1 MIRIPK
7 LVSEDTQMKK
17 IIALI
22 ISATL
27 LLSLSSCA
35 NSNGTSTA
43 DKETTNDA
51 VSGEDA
57 GGNSDATKNNNSDAG
72 AIVLL
77 PGELYQF
84 DKDADGGPVI
94 NGLTLKGNQVGT
106 AEFNAKDPDVKGI
119 RCIFQLNEWVEFYPD
134 TNVNEGLYVYVYKH
148 ADDANVYTD
157 MGFTEEDTKVLAT
170 CTLEKP
176 EEADYQWG
184 ALYLNPEYADPD
196 VYDIVFVKDGKAV
209 AVMEAKFF
217 DESSIED
224 KSDDELRA
232 MMKDF

>member
-1 MIRIPK
+1 
-7 LVSEDTQMKK
+7 MKK

-94 NGLTLKGNQVGT
+94 KGLTLKGNQLGT

-134 TNVNEGLYVYVYKH
+134 TTVTGGIYVYVYKH
-148 ADDANVYTD
+148 ADDAKVYTD

-170 CTLEKP
+170 CTLTKP

-184 ALYLNPEYADPD
+184 SLYVNPDNAQPG

-209 AVMEAKFF
+209 AVMKANFF
-217 DESSIED
+217 KEGDLD
-224 KSDDELRA
+224 GKSDDDLRG

>member
-1 MIRIPK
+1 
-7 LVSEDTQMKK
+7 MKK
-17 IIALI
+17 ILALI
-22 ISATL
+22 ISATM

-43 DKETTNDA
+43 DKETTKDS

-94 NGLTLKGNQVGT
+94 KGLTLKGNQVGT
-106 AEFNAKDPDVKGI
+106 EEFNAKDPDVKGI

-134 TNVNEGLYVYVYKH
+134 TSVNDGLWVYVYKH

-184 ALYLNPEYADPD
+184 ALYLNSDNAQPG

-217 DESSIED
+217 DGLSIQE
-224 KSDDELRA
+224 KSDEELSA

>member
-1 MIRIPK
+1 
-7 LVSEDTQMKK
+7 MKK
-17 IIALI
+17 ILALI
-22 ISATL
+22 ISATM

-43 DKETTNDA
+43 DKETTQDSVA
-51 VSGEDA
+51 GEDA

-94 NGLTLKGNQVGT
+94 KGLTVKGNQVGT
-106 AEFNAKDPDVKGI
+106 EEFNAKDPDVKGI

-134 TNVNEGLYVYVYKH
+134 TSVNDGLWVYVYKH

-157 MGFTEEDTKVLAT
+157 MSFTEEDPKVLAT

-184 ALYLNPEYADPD
+184 SLYLNPDDVQPG
-196 VYDIVFVKDGKAV
+196 VYDIVIVKDGKAV
-209 AVMEAKFF
+209 AVMEAKFAKEG
-217 DESSIED
+217 DLD
-224 KSDDELRA
+224 GKSDDELRA
-232 MMKDF
+232 MMKNF

>member
-1 MIRIPK
+1 
-7 LVSEDTQMKK
+7 MKK

-94 NGLTLKGNQVGT
+94 KGLTLKGNQLGT

-134 TNVNEGLYVYVYKH
+134 TSVNDGLWVYVYKH

-170 CTLEKP
+170 CNFEKP

-209 AVMEAKFF
+209 AVMEAKFAKEG
-217 DESSIED
+217 DLD
-224 KSDDELRA
+224 GKSDDELRA

>member
-1 MIRIPK
+1 
-7 LVSEDTQMKK
+7 MKK
-17 IIALI
+17 ILALI
-22 ISATL
+22 ISATM

-35 NSNGTSTA
+35 NSNRTSTA
-43 DKETTNDA
+43 DKETTKDS

-57 GGNSDATKNNNSDAG
+57 CGNSDATKNNNSDAG

-84 DKDADGGPVI
+84 DKDVI
-94 NGLTLKGNQVGT
+94 KGITVKGNQLGS
-106 AEFNAKDPDVKGI
+106 AGFNDKDPDVKGI

-134 TNVNEGLYVYVYKH
+134 TSVNDGLWVYVYKH

-184 ALYLNPEYADPD
+184 ALYLNPDYADPG

-209 AVMEAKFF
+209 AVMEAKFYAA
-217 DESSIED
+217 ESLGD

>member
-1 MIRIPK
+1 MKRI
-7 LVSEDTQMKK
+7 L
-17 IIALI
+17 ALI
-22 ISATL
+22 ISATM

-43 DKETTNDA
+43 DKETTKDSVA
-51 VSGEDA
+51 GEDA

-94 NGLTLKGNQVGT
+94 KGLTLKGNQVGT

-119 RCIFQLNEWVEFYPD
+119 RCIFQLDEWVEFYPD
-134 TNVNEGLYVYVYKH
+134 TSVNDGLWVYVYKH

-184 ALYLNPEYADPD
+184 ALYVNPDSAQPG

-209 AVMEAKFF
+209 AVMKANFF
-217 DESSIED
+217 KEGDLD
-224 KSDDELRA
+224 GKSDDELRA

>member
-1 MIRIPK
+1 
-7 LVSEDTQMKK
+7 MKK
-17 IIALI
+17 ILALI
-22 ISATL
+22 ISATM
-27 LLSLSSCA
+27 LLSLSSCVS
-35 NSNGTSTA
+35 SNGTSNA
-43 DKETTNDA
+43 DKETTKDSVA
-51 VSGEDA
+51 GEDA
-57 GGNSDATKNNNSDAG
+57 GGNAYETKNNNSDAG

-94 NGLTLKGNQVGT
+94 KGLTVKGNQVGT

-119 RCIFQLNEWVEFYPD
+119 RCIFQLDEWVEFYPD
-134 TNVNEGLYVYVYKH
+134 TSVNDGLWVYVYKH

-184 ALYLNPEYADPD
+184 ALYLHPDYADPG

-217 DESSIED
+217 DGLSLQD
-224 KSDDELRA
+224 KSDDELRT

>member
-1 MIRIPK
+1 
-7 LVSEDTQMKK
+7 MKK
-17 IIALI
+17 FIALI
-22 ISATL
+22 ISATM
-27 LLSLSSCA
+27 LLSLSACNKGKGTPAPA
-35 NSNGTSTA
+35 N
-43 DKETTNDA
+43 ETTKA
-51 VSGEDA
+51 AAAGEGA
-57 GGNSDATKNNNSDAG
+57 GGNTDATKKNADAG

-94 NGLTLKGNQVGT
+94 KGLTVKGNQVGT
-106 AEFNAKDPDVKGI
+106 VEFNAKDPDVKGI

-134 TNVNEGLYVYVYKH
+134 TSVNDGLWVYVYKH

-157 MGFTEEDTKVLAT
+157 MGFTEEDTKVLAV
-170 CTLEKP
+170 CTLSKP
-176 EEADYQWG
+176 EEAGKQWG
-184 ALYLNPEYADPD
+184 SLYLNPDSAQPG

-217 DESSIED
+217 KEMSIQE

>member
-1 MIRIPK
+1 
-7 LVSEDTQMKK
+7 MKK
-17 IIALI
+17 ILALI
-22 ISATL
+22 ISATM
-27 LLSLSSCA
+27 LLSLSSC
-35 NSNGTSTA
+35 NSSKATSTSA
-43 DKETTNDA
+43 KETTKA
-51 VSGEDA
+51 AAAGEGA
-57 GGNSDATKNNNSDAG
+57 GGNTDATKKNADAG

-94 NGLTLKGNQVGT
+94 KGLTLKGNQYGS
-106 AEFNAKDPDVKGI
+106 AEFNDKAPDVKGI
-119 RCIFQLNEWVEFYPD
+119 RCIFALNEWVEFHPD
-134 TNVNEGLYVYVYKH
+134 TSVNDGLWVYVYKH
-148 ADDANVYTD
+148 ADDANVYRD

-170 CTLEKP
+170 CTLERP

-184 ALYLNPEYADPD
+184 ALYVNPDSAQPG

-209 AVMEAKFF
+209 AVMEAKFYAA
-217 DESSIED
+217 ESLED

>member
-1 MIRIPK
+1 MKPRIIQIQVP
-7 LVSEDTQMKK
+7 SCCSPESSTS
-17 IIALI
+17 LI
-22 ISATL
+22 KVDCDQGL
-27 LLSLSSCA
+27 NL
-35 NSNGTSTA
+35 
-43 DKETTNDA
+43 ERQ
-51 VSGEDA
+51 
-57 GGNSDATKNNNSDAG
+57 
-72 AIVLL
+72 
-77 PGELYQF
+77 PGR
-84 DKDADGGPVI
+84 
-94 NGLTLKGNQVGT
+94 T
-106 AEFNAKDPDVKGI
+106 AEFNDKDPDVKGI

-134 TNVNEGLYVYVYKH
+134 TSVNDGLWVYVYKH

-184 ALYLNPEYADPD
+184 ALYLNPEYAEPD

>member
-1 MIRIPK
+1 
-7 LVSEDTQMKK
+7 MKK
-17 IIALI
+17 FIALI
-22 ISATL
+22 ISATM
-27 LLSLSSCA
+27 LLSLSPCNKGKGTPAPA
-35 NSNGTSTA
+35 NENTKA
-43 DKETTNDA
+43 A
-51 VSGEDA
+51 AAGEGA
-57 GGNSDATKNNNSDAG
+57 GGNTDATKKNADAG

-94 NGLTLKGNQVGT
+94 KGLTVKGNQVGT
-106 AEFNAKDPDVKGI
+106 VEFNAKDPDVKGI

-134 TNVNEGLYVYVYKH
+134 TSVNDGLWVYVYKH

-157 MGFTEEDTKVLAT
+157 MGFTEEDTKVLAV
-170 CTLEKP
+170 CTLSKP
-176 EEADYQWG
+176 EEAGKQWG
-184 ALYLNPEYADPD
+184 SLYLNPDSAQPG

-209 AVMEAKFF
+209 AVMKANFAKE
-217 DESSIED
+217 ESLGD

>member
-1 MIRIPK
+1 
-7 LVSEDTQMKK
+7 MKK
-17 IIALI
+17 ILAII
-22 ISATL
+22 ISATM

-35 NSNGTSTA
+35 NSNGTATA

-94 NGLTLKGNQVGT
+94 KGLTLKGNQVGT
-106 AEFNAKDPDVKGI
+106 VEFNAKDPDVKGI

-134 TNVNEGLYVYVYKH
+134 TTVTRGIYVYVYKH
-148 ADDANVYTD
+148 ADDAKVYTD

-176 EEADYQWG
+176 EEAGDQWG
-184 ALYLNPEYADPD
+184 SPYLSPDYADPG

-209 AVMEAKFF
+209 AVMKANFAKE
-217 DESSIED
+217 ESLGD

-232 MMKDF
+232 MMKNF

>member
-1 MIRIPK
+1 
-7 LVSEDTQMKK
+7 MKK
-17 IIALI
+17 ILALI
-22 ISATL
+22 ISATM

-35 NSNGTSTA
+35 NSNRTSTA
-43 DKETTNDA
+43 DKETTKDS

-84 DKDADGGPVI
+84 DKDVADGPVI
-94 NGLTLKGNQVGT
+94 KGLTLKGNQCGT
-106 AEFNAKDPDVKGI
+106 SEFNAKDPDVKGI

-134 TNVNEGLYVYVYKH
+134 TAVTEGIYVYVYKH
-148 ADDANVYTD
+148 ADDAKVYTD

-170 CTLEKP
+170 CTLTKP
-176 EEADYQWG
+176 EEAANQWG
-184 ALYLNPEYADPD
+184 SLYVNPDNAQPG

-209 AVMEAKFF
+209 AVMKANFF
-217 DESSIED
+217 KEGDLD
-224 KSDDELRA
+224 GKSDDDLRA

>member
-84 DKDADGGPVI
+84 DKVADGGPVI
-94 NGLTLKGNQVGT
+94 KGLTLKGNQLGSS
-106 AEFNAKDPDVKGI
+106 EFNDKDPDVKGI
-119 RCIFQLNEWVEFYPD
+119 RCIFELNEWVEFYPD

-170 CTLEKP
+170 CNLEKP

>member
-1 MIRIPK
+1 
-7 LVSEDTQMKK
+7 MKK

-22 ISATL
+22 ISATM
-27 LLSLSSCA
+27 LLSLSACNKGKGTPASSCA
-35 NSNGTSTA
+35 
-43 DKETTNDA
+43 TTKA
-51 VSGEDA
+51 AAAGEGA
-57 GGNSDATKNNNSDAG
+57 GGNTDATKKNADAG

-94 NGLTLKGNQVGT
+94 KGLTVKGNQVGT
-106 AEFNAKDPDVKGI
+106 VEFNAKDPDVKGI

-134 TNVNEGLYVYVYKH
+134 TTVTEGIYVYVYKH
-148 ADDANVYTD
+148 ADDAKVYTD

-170 CTLEKP
+170 CTLTKP

-184 ALYLNPEYADPD
+184 SLYVNPDNAQPG

-209 AVMEAKFF
+209 AVMKANFF
-217 DESSIED
+217 KEGDLD
-224 KSDDELRA
+224 GKSDDDLRA

>member
-1 MIRIPK
+1 
-7 LVSEDTQMKK
+7 MKK
-17 IIALI
+17 IFALI
-22 ISATL
+22 LSATM
-27 LLSLSSCA
+27 LLSLASCA
-35 NSNGTSTA
+35 NSGGSGSTEATSA
-43 DKETTNDA
+43 KETQTEA
-51 VSGEDA
+51 TA
-57 GGNSDATKNNNSDAG
+57 GGNNDATQDTEATKDTAAAD

-94 NGLTLKGNQVGT
+94 KGLTLKGNQVGSV
-106 AEFNAKDPDVKGI
+106 EFNDKDPDVKGI
-119 RCIFQLNEWVEFYPD
+119 RCIFQLDEWVEFYLD
-134 TNVNEGLYVYVYKH
+134 SSVTNGIYVYVYKH
-148 ADDANVYTD
+148 ADDAKVYTD
-157 MGFTEEDTKVLAT
+157 MGFTEEDVKVLAT

-176 EEADYQWG
+176 EEAADQWG
-184 ALYLNPEYADPD
+184 ALYLHPDYADPG

-217 DESSIED
+217 GGLSIQD

>member
-1 MIRIPK
+1 
-7 LVSEDTQMKK
+7 MKK
-17 IIALI
+17 ILALI
-22 ISATL
+22 ISATM

-43 DKETTNDA
+43 DKETTKGT

-57 GGNSDATKNNNSDAG
+57 GGNSDATKNNNLDAG

-94 NGLTLKGNQVGT
+94 KGLTVKGNQLGS
-106 AEFNAKDPDVKGI
+106 AEFNDKDPNVKGI
-119 RCIFQLNEWVEFYPD
+119 RCIFLLNEWVQFYPD
-134 TNVNEGLYVYVYKH
+134 TNVNDGLWVYVYKH
-148 ADDANVYTD
+148 ADDANVYTE

-176 EEADYQWG
+176 AEADYQWG
-184 ALYLNPEYADPD
+184 ALYLNPDNAQPG

-209 AVMEAKFF
+209 AVMEAKFYAA
-217 DESSIED
+217 DSLGD

>member
-1 MIRIPK
+1 
-7 LVSEDTQMKK
+7 MKK
-17 IIALI
+17 LIALI
-22 ISATL
+22 ISATM
-27 LLSLSSCA
+27 LLSLSACNKGKGTPAPA
-35 NSNGTSTA
+35 NA
-43 DKETTNDA
+43 TTKA
-51 VSGEDA
+51 AAAGEGA
-57 GGNSDATKNNNSDAG
+57 GGNTDATKKNADAG

-94 NGLTLKGNQVGT
+94 KGLTVKGNQVGT
-106 AEFNAKDPDVKGI
+106 VEFNAKDPDVKGI

-134 TNVNEGLYVYVYKH
+134 TTVTGGIYVYVYKH
-148 ADDANVYTD
+148 ADDAKVYTD

-176 EEADYQWG
+176 EEAANQWG
-184 ALYLNPEYADPD
+184 SLYVNPDNAQPG

-209 AVMEAKFF
+209 AVMKANFF
-217 DESSIED
+217 KEGELDG

>member
-1 MIRIPK
+1 
-7 LVSEDTQMKK
+7 MKK
-17 IIALI
+17 FIALI
-22 ISATL
+22 ISATM
-27 LLSLSSCA
+27 LLSLSACNKGKGTPAS
-35 NSNGTSTA
+35 SNA
-43 DKETTNDA
+43 TTKA
-51 VSGEDA
+51 AAAGEGA
-57 GGNSDATKNNNSDAG
+57 GGNTDATKKNTDAG

-94 NGLTLKGNQVGT
+94 KGLTVKGNQVGT

-134 TNVNEGLYVYVYKH
+134 TTVTGGIYVYVYKH
-148 ADDANVYTD
+148 ADDAKVYTD

-170 CTLEKP
+170 CTLTKP
-176 EEADYQWG
+176 EEAADQWG
-184 ALYLNPEYADPD
+184 SLYVNPDNAQPG

-209 AVMEAKFF
+209 AVMKANFF
-217 DESSIED
+217 KEGDLD
-224 KSDDELRA
+224 GKSDDDLRA

>member
-1 MIRIPK
+1 
-7 LVSEDTQMKK
+7 MKK

-22 ISATL
+22 ISATM
-27 LLSLSSCA
+27 LLSLSACNKGKGTPAS
-35 NSNGTSTA
+35 SNATTKAAAAGEGA
-43 DKETTNDA
+43 D
-51 VSGEDA
+51 
-57 GGNSDATKNNNSDAG
+57 GNTDATKKNTDAG

-94 NGLTLKGNQVGT
+94 KGLTVKGNQVGT

-134 TNVNEGLYVYVYKH
+134 TTVTGGIYVYVYKH
-148 ADDANVYTD
+148 ADDAKVYTD

-184 ALYLNPEYADPD
+184 ALYVKPEDAQPG

-217 DESSIED
+217 DGLSLQD

>member
-1 MIRIPK
+1 
-7 LVSEDTQMKK
+7 MKK
-17 IIALI
+17 ILALI
-22 ISATL
+22 ISATM

-43 DKETTNDA
+43 DKETTKDS
-51 VSGEDA
+51 VSGEDD

-84 DKDADGGPVI
+84 DKDVI
-94 NGLTLKGNQVGT
+94 KGITVKGNQLGS
-106 AEFNAKDPDVKGI
+106 AGFNDKDPDVKGI

-134 TNVNEGLYVYVYKH
+134 TSVNDGLWVYVYKH

-170 CTLEKP
+170 CTLTKP
-176 EEADYQWG
+176 EEAANQWG
-184 ALYLNPEYADPD
+184 ALYLNPDNAQPG

-209 AVMEAKFF
+209 AVMKANFF
-217 DESSIED
+217 KEGELDG